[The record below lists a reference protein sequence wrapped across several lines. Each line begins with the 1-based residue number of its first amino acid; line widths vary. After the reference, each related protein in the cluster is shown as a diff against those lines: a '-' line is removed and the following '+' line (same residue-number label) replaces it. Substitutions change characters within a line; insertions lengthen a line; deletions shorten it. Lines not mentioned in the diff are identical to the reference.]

1 MKKKLLA
8 VIVSIILA
16 SACLLTAA
24 CSGKQTTLQN
34 KTALPTLL
42 LTEPPTRQAEQAT
55 PTATP
60 APTPEPTAEPQ
71 RTLNP
76 EPGAEPF
83 DLPEY
88 DYEYDKEKYEEVTIF
103 FPENKKGK
111 ADFNVEIYDVTPF
124 AVRMILPNGWT
135 YKNYLDIDENELAPI
150 QIKGDCY
157 DGVTRLFSTLWF
169 FDEEGDCVAAI
180 GYRIFEDSDE
190 ADIEEDCTP
199 SVNWI
204 YHMIAYGGCRFFVTN
219 QYDIVQ
225 NPWDSETAIT
235 CSYYGH
241 QYVPDELNGYMT
253 TDSSWQNPAIVSCDY
268 DAEVYIAMEFDH
280 RYIEDELV
288 MEIAKSLQLIS
299 MGVE

>member
-1 MKKKLLA
+1 MA
-8 VIVSIILA
+8 R
-16 SACLLTAA
+16 
-24 CSGKQTTLQN
+24 N
-34 KTALPTLL
+34 KP
-42 LTEPPTRQAEQAT
+42 
-55 PTATP
+55 
-60 APTPEPTAEPQ
+60 
-71 RTLNP
+71 N
-76 EPGAEPF
+76 F
-83 DLPEY
+83 DGE
-88 DYEYDKEKYEEVTIF
+88 T
-103 FPENKKGK
+103 
-111 ADFNVEIYDVTPF
+111 NVY
-124 AVRMILPNGWT
+124 
-135 YKNYLDIDENELAPI
+135 
-150 QIKGDCY
+150 
-157 DGVTRLFSTLWF
+157 STLWF
-169 FDEEGDCVAAI
+169 FNDEGKCVAAI

-288 MEIAKSLQLIS
+288 MEIAKSLQLIR